1 MAVQNEGNRILL
13 GRLRKNKNAWHMLLC
28 EPLWGIVFNL
38 FNPFLYVYMSA
49 LGCTEVQIGL
59 LTSVGLFGQFL
70 FSLVAAPIT
79 DRIGRR
85 WTTLLFD
92 LASWSIAAFIWAI
105 ANNFWF
111 FLVAAAIQSINRVV
125 TVSWTCLLV
134 EDTEKDLLVMLFS
147 WITVAGL
154 IAGFFS
160 PVASVFVQKN
170 PVPAMRILLWVA
182 CIVFTGMFILRHV
195 LTRETAVGRM
205 RMAQSKQEP
214 FSAQMR
220 GLWHTAVEIW
230 RTPRL
235 KFLFILTAVYNMALT
250 VRGSFI
256 ALSVS

>member
-105 ANNFWF
+105 GRE
-111 FLVAAAIQSINRVV
+111 VPIAA
-125 TVSWTCLLV
+125 
-134 EDTEKDLLVMLFS
+134 
-147 WITVAGL
+147 
-154 IAGFFS
+154 
-160 PVASVFVQKN
+160 
-170 PVPAMRILLWVA
+170 
-182 CIVFTGMFILRHV
+182 
-195 LTRETAVGRM
+195 
-205 RMAQSKQEP
+205 
-214 FSAQMR
+214 
-220 GLWHTAVEIW
+220 
-230 RTPRL
+230 
-235 KFLFILTAVYNMALT
+235 
-250 VRGSFI
+250 
-256 ALSVS
+256 